1 MKKKK
6 IRYWGL
12 AALPAILLLLLGSM
26 RKDNAAGTDF
36 AVSPAESDLV
46 EEDLQEEK
54 TVFVHIGGQ
63 VVKPGVYEVKSDS
76 RVVDVLLLAGGFTA
90 QAGMD

>member
-36 AVSPAESDLV
+36 TVSTAESNLV

-54 TVFVHIGGQ
+54 TVFVHIGG
-63 VVKPGVYEVKSDS
+63 
-76 RVVDVLLLAGGFTA
+76 
-90 QAGMD
+90 